1 MKRWWGA
8 SMLGLLVALGD
19 AGAQSVSLGA
29 SAGVAVPKAALAARR
44 TAAPYIAASALF
56 GSPERFARFRID
68 FDAARFWGRTQAG
81 FSGPIDHGDLTV
93 TSALGH
99 VVLGPRGREAR
110 PYTLIGIGMH
120 WMSIPGRRNP
130 YGTVWGVGVGG
141 GAEFPIRRIALKAE
155 TRAHVILSDYGNS
168 DFETSAFWPLMIGV
182 RF

>member
-1 MKRWWGA
+1 MTRWLGA
-8 SMLGLLVALGD
+8 WTLALLVSLGD
-19 AGAQSVSLGA
+19 ASAQSVSLGVA
-29 SAGVAVPKAALAARR
+29 AGVAMPRGALAARR

-56 GSPERFARFRID
+56 GAPERIARFRVD
-68 FDAARFWGRTQAG
+68 LDAARFWGRTQAG

-99 VVLGPRGREAR
+99 LVLGPRGREAR

-130 YGTVWGVGVGG
+130 YGTVWGVGVGVG
-141 GAEFPIRRIALKAE
+141 GEFPIGRIALKAE
-155 TRAHVILSDYGNS
+155 TRAHIILSDYGNS
-168 DFETSAFWPLMIGV
+168 DFETSTFWPLTVGV